1 VRGSRDEQ
9 VVVDLNL
16 RSFVVLAAVYEPL
29 HDADDQDDSKSDDAV
44 VHVAPCYRELGR
56 EDEKDCRN
64 DDIGDPE
71 QVGEPGERL
80 RKFEAPN
87 FR

>member
-1 VRGSRDEQ
+1 MRRCRDEQ
-9 VVVDLNL
+9 VVIDFDL
-16 RSFVVLAAVYEPL
+16 RSFVVLAPVDEPL
-29 HDADDQDDSKSDDAV
+29 HDADDQDDSKGYDAV